1 MVSTNGGLSFYNL
14 NDSIFYVLKVIFSD
28 LRVISNIIGLYKS
41 SGRDC
46 LLEAKLRIKFL
57 TDKYL
62 RVKMQSLRDLFGWGV
77 LFPTHRRFG
86 FASRLY
92 VVNRPL
98 SRSATRVVWEV
109 VDYWTNWTNWT
120 N

>member
-1 MVSTNGGLSFYNL
+1 MRFFRAKDN
-14 NDSIFYVLKVIFSD
+14 VIC
-28 LRVISNIIGLYKS
+28 RLYFTH
-41 SGRDC
+41 GRDC

-92 VVNRPL
+92 AVNRPL
-98 SRSATRVVWEV
+98 SRAATELGESVIFRAQTVRLRLPFVRG
-109 VDYWTNWTNWT
+109 
-120 N
+120 

>member
-1 MVSTNGGLSFYNL
+1 MHIALVCFKYSEYIGVKFLSVFRSNGLHAFFRAKDN
-14 NDSIFYVLKVIFSD
+14 VIC
-28 LRVISNIIGLYKS
+28 RLYFTH
-41 SGRDC
+41 GRDC

-92 VVNRPL
+92 VVNRPCC
-98 SRSATRVVWEV
+98 RSARECKMNCVKQE
-109 VDYWTNWTNWT
+109 
-120 N
+120 